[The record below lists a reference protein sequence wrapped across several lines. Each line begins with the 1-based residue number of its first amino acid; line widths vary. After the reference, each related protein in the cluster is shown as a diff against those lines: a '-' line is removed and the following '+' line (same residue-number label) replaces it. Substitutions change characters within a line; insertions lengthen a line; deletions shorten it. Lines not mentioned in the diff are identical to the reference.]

1 MASLCKQSSLE
12 TDWCQA
18 DAMRE
23 SLREKMA
30 LLKSAYEKIEKLET
44 QRIDEIV
51 IGDIKITDGN
61 REGTI
66 LCSGRQE
73 ERMVEAGLAGRWC
86 QIVIRPVTTN
96 P

>member
-1 MASLCKQSSLE
+1 MTVLCKQGSLE

-23 SLREKMA
+23 SLREKMS
-30 LLKSAYEKIEKLET
+30 LLKVAYERIEKLET

-51 IGDIKITDGN
+51 IGDVRITDGN

-66 LCSGRQE
+66 LGSGRQE
-73 ERMVEAGLAGRWC
+73 ERMTEAGLAGRWC
-86 QIVIRPVTTN
+86 QIVIRPATTN
-96 P
+96 T